1 MFNKVKKIEISEDFD
16 GQRIDNFLINLLKG
30 IPKSK
35 IYSIIRRGEIRV
47 DGSRKKPSYKLIKGN
62 EIRIP
67 PLEFDERSKPKF
79 IPKNLINLLK
89 SKIIYENDEFL
100 AINKPCG
107 VASHGGSG
115 IKIGLIESVRNFGR
129 NYREC
134 KLVHRLDKDTSGC
147 QIISKKQQFLRK
159 CNEEIRLGRSF
170 KEYLVIVH
178 GEWSKNKKKISSNL
192 IKTKNLKGEN
202 YVYENPDGK
211 ESISKFKVLMQS
223 KNLSKLSCNIITGR
237 THQIRVQTSSEGFS
251 IVGDSKYGRRELNK
265 KYNQFHRMFLHSYK
279 LKIPNLNISIEAK
292 EPNEFKK
299 ILKFDETL

>member
-1 MFNKVKKIEISEDFD
+1 MLDKVKKIKISEDFN

-35 IYSIIRRGEIRV
+35 IYSIIRKGAVRV
-47 DGSRKKPSYKLIKGN
+47 DGSRKKPSYKLVKGN
-62 EIRIP
+62 EVRIP
-67 PLEFDERSKPKF
+67 PLEFDEIDQPRF

-89 SKIIYENDEFL
+89 NKVIFENDDYL
-100 AINKPCG
+100 AIEKPCG
-107 VASHGGSG
+107 IASHGGSG
-115 IKIGLIESVRNFGR
+115 IKIGLIEAVRNFGR

-170 KEYLVIVH
+170 KEYLAVVN
-178 GEWSKNKKKISSNL
+178 GNWPESKKRISSSL
-192 IKTKNLKGEN
+192 VKTKNLKGEN
-202 YVYENPDGK
+202 FVFENPEGK
-211 ESISKFKVLMQS
+211 ESISIFKVLKKS

-237 THQIRVQTSSEGFS
+237 THQIRVQTSSEGYS
-251 IVGDSKYGRRELNK
+251 IVGDSKYGKRELNK
-265 KYNQFHRMFLHSYK
+265 KYNQFQRMFLHSFK
-279 LKIPNLNISIEAK
+279 LNIPNLNVMIEAK
-292 EPNEFKK
+292 EPEEFKK

>member
-1 MFNKVKKIEISEDFD
+1 MFNKVKKIKISEDFH
-16 GQRIDNFLINLLKG
+16 GQRIDNYLINLLKG

-35 IYSIIRRGEIRV
+35 IYSIIRKGEVRV
-47 DGSRKKPSYKLIKGN
+47 DGSRKKPSYKLVNGN

-67 PLEFDERSKPKF
+67 PLEFK
-79 IPKNLINLLK
+79 
-89 SKIIYENDEFL
+89 ENDEPQFIPENLIDLLKNKIIFENDDFL

-107 VASHGGSG
+107 IASHGGSG

-170 KEYLVIVH
+170 KEYLVVVN
-178 GEWSKNKKKISSNL
+178 GKWPEGKKRISSNL

-202 YVYENPDGK
+202 FVYENPEGK
-211 ESISKFKVLMQS
+211 ESISKFKVLKTS

-237 THQIRVQTSSEGFS
+237 THQIRVQTSSEGYS
-251 IVGDSKYGRRELNK
+251 IVGDQKYGKRELNK
-265 KYNQFHRMFLHSYK
+265 KYNRFHRMFLHSLK
-279 LKIPNLNISIEAK
+279 LNIPNLNLTIEAK
-292 EPNEFKK
+292 EPDEFKK